1 MYSKPRWAPDELVLE
16 LLQATMDYRE
26 SRTIKLSSPVDA
38 AWSEIGEISDRKFPY
53 LTTMPPRKRT
63 PANYRMSR
71 EMRDSRCRKHSWQD
85 LQRRYRPNSIGNTP
99 RTYTSWRQL
108 RDSCKCATLSYMQG
122 PALERRPLLRARMR
136 MNRVQGRLH

>member
-53 LTTMPPRKRT
+53 LTTMPPRKKNTRKLSHEPGNARQPLSKAQLAGLAEKIQIKFNWKHT
-63 PANYRMSR
+63 PHLYQLEAI
-71 EMRDSRCRKHSWQD
+71 EGQLQMRD
-85 LQRRYRPNSIGNTP
+85 
-99 RTYTSWRQL
+99 
-108 RDSCKCATLSYMQG
+108 TLVHAGTGAGKTTIAAG
-122 PALERRPLLRARMR
+122 PHAHESSA
-136 MNRVQGRLH
+136 G